1 MTNGGSKM
9 LAKLKKRKADKLK
22 RKLGIRSRTTSQLVK
37 DVEKYNPN
45 TGESKMIYKPGKK

>member
-1 MTNGGSKM
+1 MSHGGSKM

>member
-1 MTNGGSKM
+1 MLHGGSKM

-22 RKLGIRSRTTSQLVK
+22 RKLGVRSRITSQLVK